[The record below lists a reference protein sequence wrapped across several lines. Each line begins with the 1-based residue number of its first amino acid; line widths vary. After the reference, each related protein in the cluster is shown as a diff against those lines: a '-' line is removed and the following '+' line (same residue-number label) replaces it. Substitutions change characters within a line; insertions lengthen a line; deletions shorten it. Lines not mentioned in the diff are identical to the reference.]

1 MKNRSQEFD
10 DIRPFYDEEVP
21 GVVEK
26 LIADTRFKSMVQSV
40 FPNKDWD
47 ELTDLMRSLRTRKDF
62 LYKVSWGIVSELV
75 SQSSQGVKSSGYENI
90 EKTGAY
96 TFMSNHRDII
106 LDAAILSV
114 LLADHGCT
122 IPKIAI
128 GDNLLLQPW
137 IEYLVRLNGSFIVK
151 RGVSIRQM
159 LDTSMHLS
167 RYIHYTIQEKKQ
179 SIWIAQ
185 REGRAKNSDDR
196 TQESLLKMLGMGGK
210 RESFVNDIRS
220 LNICPVSLSYEY
232 DPCDYLKAKEFQL
245 KRDNPDFKKS
255 QKDDLLSM
263 EIGLFGF
270 KGNIHF
276 QIGQPINTLFT
287 PEDFPNEKSEQIRLI
302 AKFIDEEIFR
312 NYKFYPINYIAYDR
326 LWNTKMF
333 EDKYTESDIQ
343 SFDAYLQQ
351 QLNKIDLPEKDIS
364 FLTGKILEMYS
375 NPVKNFLSVT
385 NK

>member
-1 MKNRSQEFD
+1 MIRNREFD
-10 DIRPFYDEEVP
+10 DIRPFYDEEVQ
-21 GVVEK
+21 GVVEE
-26 LIADTRFKSMVQSV
+26 LIADERFKSMVQSV
-40 FPNKDWD
+40 FPNKDWT
-47 ELTDLMRSLRTRKDF
+47 ELTNLMRSLRTRKDF
-62 LYKVSWGIVSELV
+62 LYKVSWGIVSEIV

-114 LLADHGCT
+114 LLADHGFI

-137 IEYLVRLNGSFIVK
+137 IENLVRVNGSFIVK
-151 RGVSIRQM
+151 RGVSMRQM
-159 LDTSMHLS
+159 LDTSLHLS

-179 SIWIAQ
+179 SLWIAQ
-185 REGRAKNSDDR
+185 REGRAKDSDDR

-210 RESFVNDIRS
+210 KDSFVDDIRR

-232 DPCDYLKAKEFQL
+232 DPCDYLKAKEFQQ
-245 KRDNPDFKKS
+245 KRDNPEYKKS
-255 QKDDLLSM
+255 QSDDLLSM

-276 QIGQPINTLFT
+276 QIGKPINTLFKSG
-287 PEDFPNEKSEQIRLI
+287 DFPDDKSEQITSI
-302 AKFIDEEIFR
+302 AKLIDEEIFR
-312 NYKFYPINYIAYDR
+312 NYKFYPVNYIAYDR
-326 LWNTKMF
+326 MTNTKKF
-333 EDKYTESDIQ
+333 EDQYTEADIQ
-343 SFDAYLQQ
+343 FFDVYLRQQ
-351 QLNKIDLPEKDIS
+351 ISKIDLPEKDIP
-364 FLTGKILEMYS
+364 FLTEKMVEMYS
-375 NPVKNFLSVT
+375 NPVKNFLSIA